1 MLGLSAIMR
10 PPSLAKFLGPD
21 TSQTTIKVFRTF
33 EKCQLNQNTVIS
45 CTLRHVDLTGC
56 NISCNLDHCRLS
68 DCTVTTCDLV
78 NTTFHDS
85 ESTESWLEDCEIIT
99 CPLALRRFSPDL
111 RALIF
116 ERCIDFTKKK
126 TPVILVALRGD
137 PELYQEGAKSVR
149 LREDVL
155 ESCSRDA
162 EVEVVVNSFHRPSPP
177 PLDIFPNIFG
187 KCIKLTHVSMTVFD
201 RTELLRWMGYVVNT
215 FPNLQSLLVSIPV
228 KYYLGIERRSVELKE
243 CIDGLNLRSQVKAV
257 RYRVTSSAWEPWIW
271 EVPRDIT
278 TMADSTLPTNPPTV
292 SNDAVPKAHLVIERR
307 QSISNT

>member
-1 MLGLSAIMR
+1 MSGLSAIMR

-33 EKCQLNQNTVIS
+33 EKCQINQNTVMS

-56 NISCNLDHCRLS
+56 NISFCNLDHCRLS

-85 ESTESWLEDCEIIT
+85 ESTESWLEDREIIT

-137 PELYQEGAKSVR
+137 PELYQEALRCFYR
-149 LREDVL
+149 LNMFRIRGQNLSDCEKMSERAV
-155 ESCSRDA
+155 A
-162 EVEVVVNSFHRPSPP
+162 EMRRLKLSFHRPSPP
-177 PLDIFPNIFG
+177 TLDMFPNIFWE
-187 KCIKLTHVSMTVFD
+187 CVKLPHVSTTVFD
-201 RTELLRWMGYVVNT
+201 RAELLRWMGYVVNT

-257 RYRVTSSAWEPWIW
+257 RSRVTSSAWEPWIW
-271 EVPRDIT
+271 EVPRGKR
-278 TMADSTLPTNPPTV
+278 LGWH
-292 SNDAVPKAHLVIERR
+292 KG
-307 QSISNT
+307 